1 MKLLALMKKE
11 FHRFFHDPRL
21 IVTMLIPGLLIFM
34 IYSIM
39 GSVIWSDDKNAS
51 YEFRVYVSGESL
63 LGDMVERAVGGNWE
77 MTPAEDTE
85 AAKKEVEEGKATAL
99 VVFPAGF
106 DEAMRDYDPLGGQ
119 PAPTVSVFYSAGDE
133 ASLAFY
139 NLATAVFDGYEQQIS
154 NKFNV
159 SPHNFTSENDMVVQ
173 MMGGLLPFLVVIFIF
188 SACMSV
194 TLESVAGEK
203 ERGTLA
209 TILITSARRSDV
221 ALGKI
226 IPLSCMSAIG
236 ATSSFLGVILS
247 MPKFMGISLGGFI
260 TGFGFASY
268 LALFLLI
275 LSVVPLIVSL
285 VSVVS
290 TYAKSVKEAS
300 AYTSVVMILTM
311 VLSIVS
317 AFVSGIGDWIVA
329 VPVLNAV
336 VCMQSILTGN
346 IMVWQTFVSVG
357 INLVYT
363 ALLVFAI
370 SKMFSSEKIMFGS

>member
-21 IVTMLIPGLLIFM
+21 IITMLIPGLLIFC
-34 IYSIM
+34 IYSVM
-39 GSVIWSDDKNAS
+39 GSVMWSEDNTGYS
-51 YEFRVYVSGESL
+51 FHVYVSGESTL
-63 LGDMVERAVGGNWE
+63 QTVLEETIGDGWE
-77 MTPAEDTE
+77 MTPAEDLET
-85 AAKKEVEEGKATAL
+85 AQKEVEEGKATAL
-99 VVFPAGF
+99 VRFSENF
-106 DEAMRDYDPLGGQ
+106 DEKMAAYDPASGE
-119 PAPTVSVFYSAGDE
+119 PAPTVVIFYDAANDE
-133 ASLAFY
+133 SLAFY
-139 NLATAVFDGYEQQIS
+139 NLATAVLDAYEQQIS
-154 NKFNV
+154 NKFDV
-159 SPHNFTSENDMVVQ
+159 SERNFSSDTDMVTD
-173 MMGGLLPFLVVIFIF
+173 MMSGLLPFLVVIFIF

-236 ATSSFLGVILS
+236 ATSSFLGVVLS
-247 MPKFMGISLGGFI
+247 LPKLMGVSIGSFMTS
-260 TGFGFASY
+260 FGFLGY

-300 AYTSVVMILTM
+300 AYTSVIMILTM

-329 VPVLNAV
+329 IPVLNAV
-336 VCMQSILTGN
+336 VCMQSVLTGSMM
-346 IMVWQTFVSVG
+346 IWQTFVSVG

-370 SKMFSSEKIMFGS
+370 SKMFSSERIMFGS

>member
-1 MKLLALMKKE
+1 M
-11 FHRFFHDPRL
+11 
-21 IVTMLIPGLLIFM
+21 
-34 IYSIM
+34 
-39 GSVIWSDDKNAS
+39 
-51 YEFRVYVSGESL
+51 
-63 LGDMVERAVGGNWE
+63 
-77 MTPAEDTE
+77 MT
-85 AAKKEVEEGKATAL
+85 
-99 VVFPAGF
+99 
-106 DEAMRDYDPLGGQ
+106 
-119 PAPTVSVFYSAGDE
+119 S
-133 ASLAFY
+133 
-139 NLATAVFDGYEQQIS
+139 
-154 NKFNV
+154 
-159 SPHNFTSENDMVVQ
+159 
-173 MMGGLLPFLVVIFIF
+173 MMSGLLPFLVVIFIF

-209 TILITSARRSDV
+209 TILITSARRTDV
-221 ALGKI
+221 ALGKV

-236 ATSSFLGVILS
+236 ATSSFLGVVLS
-247 MPKFMGISLGGFI
+247 LPKLMGMSIGGFM
-260 TGFGFASY
+260 TSFGFLSY

-329 VPVLNAV
+329 IPVLNAV
-336 VCMQSILTGN
+336 VCMQSVMTGS
-346 IMVWQTFVSVG
+346 IMIWQTFVSVG

-370 SKMFSSEKIMFGS
+370 SKMLSSERIMFGS

>member
-21 IVTMLIPGLLIFM
+21 IITMLIPGLLIFC
-34 IYSIM
+34 IYSVM
-39 GSVIWSDDKNAS
+39 GSVMWSEDNTGYS
-51 YEFRVYVSGESL
+51 FHVYVSGESTL
-63 LGDMVERAVGGNWE
+63 QTVLEETVGDGWE
-77 MTPAEDTE
+77 MTPAEDFE
-85 AAKKEVEEGKATAL
+85 AAQKEVEEGKATAL
-99 VVFPAGF
+99 IRFSENF
-106 DEAMRDYDPLGGQ
+106 DEKMAAYDPASGE
-119 PAPTVSVFYSAGDE
+119 PAPTVVIFYDAANDE
-133 ASLAFY
+133 SLAFY
-139 NLATAVFDGYEQQIS
+139 NLATAVLDAYEQQIS
-154 NKFNV
+154 NKFDV
-159 SPHNFTSENDMVVQ
+159 SERNFSSDTEMVTDM
-173 MMGGLLPFLVVIFIF
+173 MSGLLPFLVVIFIF

-236 ATSSFLGVILS
+236 ATSSFLGVVLS
-247 MPKFMGISLGGFI
+247 LPKLMGVSIGSFMTS
-260 TGFGFASY
+260 FGFLGY

-300 AYTSVVMILTM
+300 AYTSVIMILTM

-329 VPVLNAV
+329 IPVLNAV
-336 VCMQSILTGN
+336 VCMQSVLTGS
-346 IMVWQTFVSVG
+346 IMIWQTFVSVG

-370 SKMFSSEKIMFGS
+370 SKMFSSERIMFGS